1 MKNSE
6 KKLLILEDILDSRG
20 QSGQAGAMSVDIF
33 DDGTY
38 DENSDAM
45 MIYTSGSVETA
56 KGVVFSHKNI
66 IAQITAML
74 DSWGWNRQ
82 DTILNVLPLHRT
94 HGMLNCLLCPPG
106 GGRQDHHDAQVQLPE
121 VLGDPG

>member
-38 DENSDAM
+38 DENR
-45 MIYTSGSVETA
+45 SGHKLKFLSV
-56 KGVVFSHKNI
+56 
-66 IAQITAML
+66 
-74 DSWGWNRQ
+74 
-82 DTILNVLPLHRT
+82 
-94 HGMLNCLLCPPG
+94 
-106 GGRQDHHDAQVQLPE
+106 
-121 VLGDPG
+121 